1 MPQRLRV
8 ALSAGTGVL
17 GGVLRELLSALPDV
31 ELVDDLPVA
40 PTHEFQ
46 HRLRRLRPD
55 VVVWCLDDDSL
66 LAEHPEFFGAEHHNA
81 VITVRGD
88 GDRGT
93 LWRLRPHRAELGAL
107 GPSTLA
113 AAIRS
118 AATPCGA
125 TDSAAD
131 R

>member
-17 GGVLRELLSALPDV
+17 SGVLRELLSAMPDV
-31 ELVDDLPVA
+31 ELVDDLPLA
-40 PTHEFQ
+40 PTGEF
-46 HRLRRLRPD
+46 RRRLGLLQPD
-55 VVVWCLDDDSL
+55 VVVWRLDDDSV
-66 LAEHPEFFGAEHHNA
+66 LAEHPEFFGVQHPNLVVTIH
-81 VITVRGD
+81 GD
-88 GDRGT
+88 GDGGT
-93 LWRLRPHRAELGAL
+93 LWQLRPHRAELSSL

-118 AATPCGA
+118 AARPCGA
-125 TDSAAD
+125 SDSAAD

>member
-1 MPQRLRV
+1 MLC
-8 ALSAGTGVL
+8 
-17 GGVLRELLSALPDV
+17 ELLSALPDV
-31 ELVDDLPVA
+31 ELIDDLPIA
-40 PTHEFQ
+40 PTGEFQ
-46 HRLRRLRPD
+46 RQLRLLRPD
-55 VVVWCLDDDSL
+55 VVVWRLDDDSL
-66 LAEHPEFFGAEHHNA
+66 LAEHPEFFGAEHPNL
-81 VITVRGD
+81 VITIHGD
-88 GDRGT
+88 GDCGT

-125 TDSAAD
+125 IESEAD